1 MNISNIAKRFL
12 PVRLFTKAEVN
23 TLLQQQ
29 TIDLVEESNQRILGV
44 AERVVRKL
52 TDKDSFLKQPQEL
65 IGGLIGAFPSDIRE
79 KLRDQLQEIGPVS
92 PFIKSL
98 YTLGEAVLPP
108 EAFSRIKYIAGEL
121 PELAE
126 VAVEYLND
134 GNPEL
139 RKKLVRFDALKKM
152 FFEPSSENLREFGFV
167 GKSDSSLK
175 LREVIKE
182 RLYEE
187 VKSLKPLIREYAS
200 DKASDAMGVP
210 AYKDSIVAQAA
221 ERAGVLLPAL
231 IDIFKQDVE
240 LQDKLV
246 KGLQITFQDT
256 GVSNSDSTEVGEF
269 AKELVKLESLKE
281 RCSELEQ
288 FLGALKVIKA
298 FPNNT
303 ANALNS

>member
-1 MNISNIAKRFL
+1 MSILNRFSFQS
-12 PVRLFTKAEVN
+12 VFTRKQVD
-23 TLLQQQ
+23 TKLLELA
-29 TIDLVEESNQRILGV
+29 TELEEASDQRILGV

-79 KLRDQLQEIGPVS
+79 KLRDQLQEIEPVS

-121 PELAE
+121 PELAG

-134 GNPEL
+134 DNPDL
-139 RKKLVRFDALKKM
+139 RKKLLRFDALKKM
-152 FFEPSSENLREFGFV
+152 FFEPSSDNLRELRYV
-167 GKSDSSLK
+167 GKPDSSLK

-288 FLGALKVIKA
+288 FLGALKAIKA